1 MLFSLRAGNETL
13 RRGRSEGD
21 GGGEG
26 DFLGTLASQSEV
38 VSTGCGLRSTSDI
51 TES

>member
-1 MLFSLRAGNETL
+1 MKET
-13 RRGRSEGD
+13 